1 MNSNGW
7 TKLQAVKAHYM
18 VTWKTRLLFS
28 TYKKKKFS
36 SYFKAYKN
44 KKLFFTSYL
53 KAQKYW
59 DADITKNMVFDH
71 DKPWSIIKVGVD
83 YIIVGESPQYNSKGC
98 GHMS

>member
-1 MNSNGW
+1 MKNEVIVFNVQE
-7 TKLQAVKAHYM
+7 KI
-18 VTWKTRLLFS
+18 
-28 TYKKKKFS
+28 FS

-53 KAQKYW
+53 KAHKYW

-83 YIIVGESPQYNSKGC
+83 FIVAESPQYNSKGC